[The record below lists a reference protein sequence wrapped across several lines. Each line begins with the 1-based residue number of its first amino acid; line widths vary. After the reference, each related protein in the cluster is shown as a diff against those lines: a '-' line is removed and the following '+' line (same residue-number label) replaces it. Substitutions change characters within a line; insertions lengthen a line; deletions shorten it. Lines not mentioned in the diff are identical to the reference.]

1 MRLFSLSVIA
11 IACLSAGSLYT
22 VDAVANE
29 AKTLAKTAQAS
40 TDLPTSTPVAAAQT
54 VTNKTPVETPV
65 ATAPQDVSP
74 AANTQATEPAA
85 TVTTDATTVAPEPA
99 PIPERANTFVN
110 DAILPPSITWHGASE
125 SLMLSTDNEWATPF
139 EQSSGIESPSYD
151 ATITWLDKLAGETD
165 KLQKV
170 SLGKSP
176 QGRDIWMYIASS
188 EGINESA
195 RLKQNT
201 KPTVLVQ
208 AGIHAGEIDGKD
220 AGMML
225 LRDIIKGDKNALLD
239 KANLLFVPMF
249 SVDAHER
256 SGEFNR
262 VNQRGPVNMG
272 WRTTANNL
280 NLNRDY
286 AKADTLEMQHMLR
299 AINVWQP
306 DLYIDVHVTDGIDYQ
321 YDVTFGYNLAQ
332 GLSPASYRWLE
343 NSYRP
348 AVEAALTEQ
357 GHIPGPL
364 IFAVDNADITKG
376 MSLWNPSPRFSN
388 GYGDARHLPTI
399 LIENHSLKPFKQRVL
414 GTYVMLEQT
423 LKTVGE
429 QATKLKSAIQE
440 DKYRASPLIT
450 LTWKSAPLAKGWD
463 FKGIDYQLEKSPIS
477 GTEVVRWNGQPKLY
491 PNLPVIAETVPD
503 IKVTRPSAYYIP
515 AQWTQVIDRLNIH
528 GIRMTRLTKPT
539 ELKLQQYKL
548 SNPVFNTKDFE
559 GHQTVKAESEL
570 TKVSTTLP
578 AGTIRI
584 STDQPLGDLAVL
596 LLEPQSPDS
605 LLQWGFFNPIFT
617 RTEYIED
624 YAVEPLAAKMLK
636 DDPKLQ
642 AEFNK
647 ALTNAEFAADPE
659 ARLRWF
665 YERSPYYDNRYLKYP
680 VYRSR

>member
-11 IACLSAGSLYT
+11 IACLSTGNLYLGN
-22 VDAVANE
+22 AFAND
-29 AKTLAKTAQAS
+29 AKTTTQTTPAATMAQAS
-40 TDLPTSTPVAAAQT
+40 TTETLAVGSPIITTS
-54 VTNKTPVETPV
+54 
-65 ATAPQDVSP
+65 QDASP
-74 AANTQATEPAA
+74 AANSQATETATNVLA
-85 TVTTDATTVAPEPA
+85 DTTVTSPEAQPA

-125 SLMLSTDNEWATPF
+125 SLMLSVDSEWATPF
-139 EQSSGIESPSYD
+139 EQSGGIESPSYD
-151 ATITWLDKLAGETD
+151 ATIAWLDKLAGETD

-225 LRDIIKGDKNALLD
+225 LRDIIQGDKSALLD
-239 KANLLFVPMF
+239 KANLLFVPIF

-286 AKADTLEMQHMLR
+286 AKADSLEMQHMLR

-357 GHIPGPL
+357 GHIPGAL
-364 IFAVDNADITKG
+364 IFAVDNADINKG

-399 LIENHSLKPFKQRVL
+399 LVENHSLKPFKQRVL
-414 GTYVMLEQT
+414 GTYVMLAQT

-450 LTWKSAPLAKGWD
+450 LTWKLAPLEKGWD

-477 GTEVVRWNGQPKLY
+477 GAEVVRWTGEPKLY
-491 PNLPVIAETVPD
+491 PNLPVMAETVPD

-515 AQWTQVIDRLNIH
+515 AQWTQVIDRLNVH
-528 GIRMTRLTKPT
+528 GIRMTTLKKPT
-539 ELKLQQYKL
+539 ELKLQQYTL

-559 GHQTVKAESEL
+559 GRQTVKAESEL

-578 AGTIRI
+578 AGTIKI
-584 STDQPLGDLAVL
+584 STDQPLGDLAIL

-636 DDPKLQ
+636 EDPKLQ
-642 AEFNK
+642 AEFDK

-665 YERSPYYDNRYLKYP
+665 YERSPYYDNQYLKYP

>member
-1 MRLFSLSVIA
+1 MRLFSFSVIA
-11 IACLSAGSLYT
+11 IACLSTGNLSSGNAF
-22 VDAVANE
+22 AND
-29 AKTLAKTAQAS
+29 AKTTAQTTPAATMAQAS
-40 TDLPTSTPVAAAQT
+40 TTETLAVGSPVITTS
-54 VTNKTPVETPV
+54 
-65 ATAPQDVSP
+65 QDASP
-74 AANTQATEPAA
+74 AANSQATETA
-85 TVTTDATTVAPEPA
+85 TNVLADTTVAAPEAQPA

-125 SLMLSTDNEWATPF
+125 SLMLSVDSEWATPF
-139 EQSSGIESPSYD
+139 EQSGGIESPSYD
-151 ATITWLDKLAGETD
+151 ATIAWLDKLAGETD

-225 LRDIIKGDKNALLD
+225 LRDIIQGDKSALLD
-239 KANLLFVPMF
+239 KANLLFVPIF

-286 AKADTLEMQHMLR
+286 AKADSLEMQHMLR

-357 GHIPGPL
+357 GHIPGAL
-364 IFAVDNADITKG
+364 IFAVDNADINKG

-399 LIENHSLKPFKQRVL
+399 LVENHSLKPFKQRVL
-414 GTYVMLEQT
+414 GTYVMLAQT

-450 LTWKSAPLAKGWD
+450 LTWKLAPLEKGWD

-477 GTEVVRWNGQPKLY
+477 GAEVVRWTGEPKLY
-491 PNLPVIAETVPD
+491 PNLPVMAETVPD

-515 AQWTQVIDRLNIH
+515 AQWTQVIDRLNVH
-528 GIRMTRLTKPT
+528 GIRMTTLKKPT
-539 ELKLQQYKL
+539 ELKLQQYTL

-559 GHQTVKAESEL
+559 GRQTVKAESEL

-578 AGTIRI
+578 AGTIKI
-584 STDQPLGDLAVL
+584 STDQPLGDLAIL

-642 AEFNK
+642 AEFDK

-665 YERSPYYDNRYLKYP
+665 YERSPYYDNQYLKYP

>member
-1 MRLFSLSVIA
+1 MRLFSFSVIA
-11 IACLSAGSLYT
+11 IACLSTGNLYLGN
-22 VDAVANE
+22 AFAND
-29 AKTLAKTAQAS
+29 AKTTTQTTPAATMAQAS
-40 TDLPTSTPVAAAQT
+40 TTETLAVGSPVITTS
-54 VTNKTPVETPV
+54 
-65 ATAPQDVSP
+65 QDASP
-74 AANTQATEPAA
+74 AANSQATETATNVLA
-85 TVTTDATTVAPEPA
+85 DTTVTAPEAQPA

-110 DAILPPSITWHGASE
+110 DAILPPNITWSGASE
-125 SLMLSTDNEWATPF
+125 SLMLSVDSEWATPF
-139 EQSSGIESPSYD
+139 EQSGGIESPSYD
-151 ATITWLDKLAGETD
+151 ATIAWLDKLAGETD

-225 LRDIIKGDKNALLD
+225 LRDIIQGDKSALLD
-239 KANLLFVPMF
+239 KANLLFVPIF

-286 AKADTLEMQHMLR
+286 AKADSLEMQHMLR

-357 GHIPGPL
+357 GHIPGAL
-364 IFAVDNADITKG
+364 IFAVDNADINKG

-399 LIENHSLKPFKQRVL
+399 LVENHSLKPFKQRVL
-414 GTYVMLEQT
+414 GTYVMLAQT

-450 LTWKSAPLAKGWD
+450 LTWKLAPLEKGWD

-477 GTEVVRWNGQPKLY
+477 GAEVVRWTGEPKLY
-491 PNLPVIAETVPD
+491 PNLPVMAETVPD

-515 AQWTQVIDRLNIH
+515 AQWTQVIDRLNVH
-528 GIRMTRLTKPT
+528 GIRMTTLKKPT
-539 ELKLQQYKL
+539 ELKLQQYTL

-559 GHQTVKAESEL
+559 GRQTVKAESEL
-570 TKVSTTLP
+570 TKISTTLP
-578 AGTIRI
+578 AGTIKI
-584 STDQPLGDLAVL
+584 STDQPLGDLTIL

-617 RTEYIED
+617 HTEYIED

-642 AEFNK
+642 AEFDK

-665 YERSPYYDNRYLKYP
+665 YERSPYYDNQYLKYP

>member
-11 IACLSAGSLYT
+11 IACLSASNVGF
-22 VDAVANE
+22 ANDV
-29 AKTLAKTAQAS
+29 KTAI
-40 TDLPTSTPVAAAQT
+40 PETS
-54 VTNKTPVETPV
+54 VT
-65 ATAPQDVSP
+65 TAPQEVGTP
-74 AANTQATEPAA
+74 NAVENAQTAETQENVAANTAAATEGTQP
-85 TVTTDATTVAPEPA
+85 TLV
-99 PIPERANTFVN
+99 PERAKTFVN

-125 SLMLSTDNEWATPF
+125 AIMLSIDNEWATPF
-139 EQSSGIESPSYD
+139 EQSNGIESPSYD
-151 ATITWLDKLAGETD
+151 DTILWLDRLASETT

-176 QGRDIWMYIASS
+176 QGRDIWMYVASS
-188 EGINESA
+188 EGMSESA
-195 RLKQNT
+195 SLKQNT
-201 KPTVLVQ
+201 KPTILVQ
-208 AGIHAGEIDGKD
+208 AGIHSGEIDGKD

-225 LRDIIKGDKNALLD
+225 LRDIIKGDKDALLD
-239 KANLLFVPMF
+239 KANLLFVPIF

-256 SGEFNR
+256 SSEFNR

-306 DLYIDVHVTDGIDYQ
+306 DLYIDIHVTDGIDYQ

-332 GLSPASYRWLE
+332 GLSPASFRWLE

-348 AVEAALTEQ
+348 AVEAALTKQ
-357 GHIPGPL
+357 GHIPGQL

-399 LIENHSLKPFKQRVL
+399 LVENHSLKPFKQRVL

-450 LTWKSAPLAKGWD
+450 LTWKSAPLEKGWD
-463 FKGIDYQLEKSPIS
+463 FKGIDYQLEKSSIS
-477 GTEVVRWNGQPKLY
+477 GADVVRWTGEPKLY
-491 PNLPVIAETVPD
+491 PNLPVVAETVPD

-515 AQWTQVIDRLNIH
+515 AQWTQVIERLNLH
-528 GIRMTRLTKPT
+528 GIRMTTLKKPT
-539 ELKLQQYKL
+539 ELKLQQYQL
-548 SNPVFNTKDFE
+548 THPVFTAKAFE
-559 GHQTVKAESEL
+559 GRQTVKVESEL
-570 TKVSTTLP
+570 TKLTTTLP
-578 AGTIRI
+578 EGTIKV

-636 DDPKLQ
+636 EDPKLQ
-642 AEFNK
+642 AEFDK

-665 YERSPYYDNRYLKYP
+665 YERSPYYDNQYLKYP